1 MVDLRGLPKFVRV
14 DVMPTG
20 LTDVVGL
27 GLTGLSSS
35 IGVQSST
42 SERPSRTRQTVA
54 LASMIPERF
63 VEGEL

>member
-20 LTDVVGL
+20 LTDVVGW
-27 GLTGLSSS
+27 GDRP
-35 IGVQSST
+35 VVVHRRPVVD
-42 SERPSRTRQTVA
+42 ERAA
-54 LASMIPERF
+54 LANATDGRSGIDDPERF